1 MKQIAIKF
9 KTQEA
14 AEEFTLAFA
23 SSGSEAMIQE
33 SADSRTVVISS
44 SSPRA
49 LSFVRG
55 VAKDMHESAVC
66 RGYANRLLGAITESV
81 ATDHAVK
88 VSLMDGSEIQVNPQN
103 ARLLASVHDRLD
115 EGKQVPFLVF
125 ASESSN
131 SYQHAVGFATAN
143 ERD

>member
-1 MKQIAIKF
+1 MKQISVKF
-9 KTQEA
+9 KTQKA
-14 AEEFTLAFA
+14 AEDFILAFA

-33 SADSRTVVISS
+33 SADSRTVVVST

-49 LSFVRG
+49 ASFVRG
-55 VAKDMHESAVC
+55 VVRDMHESAVC

-88 VSLMDGSEIQVNPQN
+88 VSLMDGSDVQVNPQN
-103 ARLLASVHDRLD
+103 ARLLASIHDRLE
-115 EGKQVPFLVF
+115 EGKQIPFLVF
-125 ASESSN
+125 ASESRS
-131 SYQHAVGFATAN
+131 SYEHAVGFATAN